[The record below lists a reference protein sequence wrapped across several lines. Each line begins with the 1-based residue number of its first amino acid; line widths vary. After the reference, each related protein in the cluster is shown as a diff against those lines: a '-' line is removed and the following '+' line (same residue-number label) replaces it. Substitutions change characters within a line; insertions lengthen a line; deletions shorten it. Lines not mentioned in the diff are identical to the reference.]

1 MAADNELTVL
11 DAEGDTQVLR
21 SVLLADGSYA
31 QVVLYSETTEKV
43 PALTGATLGLIAV
56 TTTPA
61 VALVPPTA
69 GARKCWVRAWEDTF
83 QTDVRLFYR
92 RDGTAPTASGNNC
105 EGYLMHTE
113 GRAVTLTTLTN
124 FKMIA
129 ETGSAWHITCEYT
142 NT

>member
-1 MAADNELTVL
+1 MADNLLTVL
-11 DAEGDTQVLR
+11 DAEGDIQILR
-21 SVLLADGSYA
+21 SVGLADGSQA
-31 QVVLYSETTEKV
+31 QVVLYSESTEKV
-43 PALTGATLGLIAV
+43 PDLTGAALGLIAV
-56 TTTPA
+56 TTSAA
-61 VALVPPTA
+61 VALDPPNA
-69 GARKCWVRAWEDTF
+69 GARKCWVRAWEDGF

-113 GRAVTLTTLTN
+113 GRAITLATLTN

-129 ETGSAWHITCEYT
+129 ETGSAWHVTCEYT